1 MGEEL
6 SGIRPPARDELPFA
20 GDRISFLYL
29 DGYRLERDDGAIKAV
44 NDAGFVNIPAAGVTV
59 LMLGP
64 GTTVTHRAIQCAS
77 ESGLSICADGR
88 VSRPSGSH
96 FPATQGRV
104 LRPKVHHLDLSI
116 TTV

>member
-1 MGEEL
+1 MPEENN
-6 SGIRPPARDELPFA
+6 RREHPDARRDEGKSCGVIQDLKNIFDSFRGIFHKELPM
-20 GDRISFLYL
+20 S
-29 DGYRLERDDGAIKAV
+29 
-44 NDAGFVNIPAAGVTV
+44 
-59 LMLGP
+59 
-64 GTTVTHRAIQCAS
+64 
-77 ESGLSICADGR
+77 ADGR